1 MSLSPRHALIA
12 LAAATLVLPSCKT
25 MPSAE
30 SKQSTAWDMQHD
42 AFRATPTWKK
52 DSYVNEAVVAL
63 LKPEN
68 TSVNI
73 HLYEQRGLLLHNERD
88 IAIDFPVSSGR
99 RAFPTKPGTYTVLEK
114 KLKHSSNLY
123 GKYVEKE
130 TGKVI
135 DSDVDTSTDP
145 QPENANYVGSPMPN
159 FLRLSNHGLGMH
171 IGIVPGYP
179 ASHGCVRVPRKIMPK
194 VYDLVPRGTTV
205 TIIKDAPAEE
215 SPAKETKKKS
225 ALAQNKPAAA
235 PAIP

>member
-12 LAAATLVLPSCKT
+12 LAAAALVLPSCKT
-25 MPSAE
+25 VPSAE
-30 SKQSTAWDMQHD
+30 SKQSTAWDTQHA

-63 LKPEN
+63 LKPDN
-68 TSVNI
+68 TSVKI

-135 DSDVDTSTDP
+135 NSDVDTSTDP
-145 QPENANYVGSPMPN
+145 QPENTNYVGSPMPN